1 MQADSLLNNDESLLS
16 RNNPD
21 SFAGSLVESLMDESN
36 NQIDPS
42 DETPTLLGADDNMTF
57 AEINNDA
64 LTESQ
69 IAERKKFFLNPKNQ
83 AEILL
88 QNYVRSQPILV
99 NHRQRKAIY
108 AQYLRDAKKGKYNR
122 LFHDTIYGIS
132 KDESAEKLAKLNA

>member
-1 MQADSLLNNDESLLS
+1 MQTDSLLNHDDSLLDSTQESLV
-16 RNNPD
+16 
-21 SFAGSLVESLMDESN
+21 GSLMDESN
-36 NQIDPS
+36 NQIEPEDS
-42 DETPTLLGADDNMTF
+42 ATPTLLGADDNMTF
-57 AEINNDA
+57 AELNNDA